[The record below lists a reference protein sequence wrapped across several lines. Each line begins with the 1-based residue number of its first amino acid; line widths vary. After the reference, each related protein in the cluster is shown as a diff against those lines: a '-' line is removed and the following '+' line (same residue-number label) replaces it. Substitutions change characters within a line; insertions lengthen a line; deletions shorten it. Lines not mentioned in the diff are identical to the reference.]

1 MTSFKL
7 FQEDYDSTAADGG
20 TVTIMTDATHGD
32 FFLVRDGIPSEREGE
47 VVDDPG
53 IRISAED
60 MEAFCRAALVYI
72 EAFKTKQKDPDD
84 NVGKEEEPEP
94 DVKAMNIFDAMAY
107 KNVFPHI
114 SQRLFSRIQ
123 AMFSQKAWE
132 ELTIGD
138 IISVPRSE
146 WLKQRGFG
154 RKALDELDTLLEN
167 IGVWNDWIKR

>member
-1 MTSFKL
+1 MKARIKNSPFVFDVNPWFENGL
-7 FQEDYDSTAADGG
+7 FCGYYA
-20 TVTIMTDATHGD
+20 M
-32 FFLVRDGIPSEREGE
+32 DGI
-47 VVDDPG
+47 
-53 IRISAED
+53 
-60 MEAFCRAALVYI
+60 AALH
-72 EAFKTKQKDPDD
+72 FKPDD
-84 NVGKEEEPEP
+84 LEFTEELEQASPLEPEP
-94 DVKAMNIFDAMAY
+94 DIKAMKIFDAMAY

-138 IISVPRSE
+138 IISVPRWE